1 MKYKVGDKV
10 EVREDLEIGK
20 TYGKLTFSVQMREY
34 KGQIVTIETA
44 DDDGY
49 QIEEDEL
56 NWYWTDEML
65 EDVKE
70 ENTISE
76 EMAIGQVIDNLMN
89 NPDII
94 IKKLTKLTEECQKVN
109 KNLKTKLKSKQAEID
124 FLKGQ
129 LSVYEKFLEEKEKK

>member
-10 EVREDLEIGK
+10 KVREDLEIGK

-70 ENTISE
+70 ELLKEADYGIE
-76 EMAIGQVIDNLMN
+76 AINEQNRIE
-89 NPDII
+89 
-94 IKKLTKLTEECQKVN
+94 KLEI
-109 KNLKTKLKSKQAEID
+109 KLKNKQSEID

-129 LSVYEKFLEEKEKK
+129 LSVYEKLLNGEDLENE